1 MADHVI
7 MMTTVASDENAE
19 RIASALVS
27 EKLAACV
34 QRLAVKSTYV
44 WKCAVQAEP
53 EVLLL
58 IKTRADRQ
66 AQVEARIRTLHE
78 YETPEIIST
87 PITFG
92 ATAYLNWIDE
102 GCGGEEA

>member
-1 MADHVI
+1 MSTYLI
-7 MMTTVASDENAE
+7 MMTAVPSEESAE

-44 WKCAVQAEP
+44 WKGKLQREP
-53 EVLLL
+53 EILLL

-78 YETPEIIST
+78 YEVPEVISA

-92 ATAYLNWIDE
+92 SAAYLKWIDD
-102 GCGGEEA
+102 CMKV